1 MSYHVKVPAVGMLVL
16 SDRGQWSGDTEAAQR
31 LVQRHINTDGVPGHI
46 PDPAWWEAN
55 RMAEAVGGFVVEDQR
70 RRQPDPHAATRIY

>member
-1 MSYHVKVPAVGMLVL
+1 
-16 SDRGQWSGDTEAAQR
+16 
-31 LVQRHINTDGVPGHI
+31 VPGHI